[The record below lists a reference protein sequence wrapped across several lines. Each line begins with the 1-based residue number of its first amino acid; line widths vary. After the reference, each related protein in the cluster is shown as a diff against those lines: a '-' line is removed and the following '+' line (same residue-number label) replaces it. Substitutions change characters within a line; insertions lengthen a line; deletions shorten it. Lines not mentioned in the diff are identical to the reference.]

1 MIVGR
6 IPWLLLRAALAMVFM
21 YAGVVKLADPAS
33 LASSIVRF
41 QIVPLFLVHPI
52 ALALPPLEVICGIAL
67 LAGPWKRQ
75 AAFGIAAMCA
85 VFLVAILSAA
95 LRGLGVDCTCF
106 GSTISQPMW
115 WLITRDVV
123 LLAAGGA
130 IYLHQVRCGK
140 GDLNAADDCR
150 QSSLAMKSAQL

>member
-1 MIVGR
+1 MICRR
-6 IPWLLLRAALAMVFM
+6 ILWLLLRAALAVVFL

-41 QIVPLFLVHPI
+41 QLVPLFLVHPI

-75 AAFGIAAMCA
+75 AAFGLAAMCA
-85 VFLVAILSAA
+85 VFLVALLSAA
-95 LRGLGVDCTCF
+95 IRGLDVDCTCF
-106 GSTISQPMW
+106 GSAAAQPIW
-115 WLITRDVV
+115 WLILRDVV
-123 LLAAGGA
+123 LLAAAGA
-130 IYLHQVRCGK
+130 VYLHQVRGDT

-150 QSSLAMKSAQL
+150 LSSPAMKSAQL